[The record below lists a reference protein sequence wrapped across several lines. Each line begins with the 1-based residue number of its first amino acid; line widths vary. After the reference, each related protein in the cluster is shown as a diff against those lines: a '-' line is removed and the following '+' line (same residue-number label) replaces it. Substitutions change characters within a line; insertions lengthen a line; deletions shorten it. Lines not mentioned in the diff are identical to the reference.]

1 MTRLACVAG
10 AREVCL
16 RLLTCVGL
24 PPLLVWL
31 GTWATGE
38 AVSWGLVA
46 CTALCGLAF
55 AIWSL
60 ALQDLREARR
70 LRAQASTYL
79 AAPPGQADP
88 VDIDTYALFVVDLW
102 LAGDCSYKNVEQLA
116 IMSMGLTGEAGEV
129 MEHHKKFL
137 RDGTYN
143 AAAIKKE
150 LGDVLYY
157 LVRICA
163 AHGFKPSDVIRESI
177 AKLSSRKSRGTL
189 QGSGDNR

>member
-1 MTRLACVAG
+1 MRRKAAAAG
-10 AREVCL
+10 RREMGL
-16 RLLTCVGL
+16 LLLTCVGL

-31 GTWATGE
+31 GAWATGG
-38 AVSWGLVA
+38 AVSWALVA
-46 CTALCGLAF
+46 CTALCGYSF
-55 AIWSL
+55 AMWSL
-60 ALQDLREARR
+60 ARQDLREARR

-79 AAPPGQADP
+79 TAPPGEADP
-88 VDIDTYALFVVDLW
+88 VDIDTYSLFVVDLW
-102 LAGDCSYKNVEQLA
+102 LAGDCSYKDVEQLA

-143 AAAIKKE
+143 PAAIKKE

-163 AHGFKPSDVIRESI
+163 AHGFKPSEVIRESI
-177 AKLSSRKSRGTL
+177 AKLSSRKNRGTL
-189 QGSGDNR
+189 QGSGDDR